1 MYTEYCGSIDYH
13 TNLQV
18 GITKPSK
25 FEHPA
30 ATDEMTAQEFRRG
43 VKRDKSHYT
52 NLKEDKHFNSWN
64 RGFVATAF
72 MHHTHRV
79 LDEHYV
85 PKTPIEIGL
94 FQEMQTFMYAVFE
107 ERLKI
112 DTVKSLVSRYELA
125 HDAQSIYK

>member
-1 MYTEYCGSIDYH
+1 MDEEDVFNIKKAIYTEYCRSIDYH
-13 TNLQV
+13 TDLQA
-18 GITKPSK
+18 GITKLSK
-25 FEHPA
+25 FEYSA
-30 ATDEMTAQEFRRG
+30 ATDELTAQEIRRG
-43 VKRDKSHYT
+43 VKLYNSHYT

-85 PKTPIEIGL
+85 PKTPINISL

-107 ERLKI
+107 ELSLK
-112 DTVKSLVSRYELA
+112 
-125 HDAQSIYK
+125 SI